1 MSEKIGF
8 VSLGCPKN
16 QVDGERMLAQ
26 LEDAGMEIVDALIDG
41 ADAVIVNTC
50 GFIDSAKQE
59 SIDAVLE
66 MAQLKAEGKI
76 RKIIVVGCMAQKYHQ
91 EILEQLPE
99 ADAVAG
105 LGAAGDI
112 AQLVRDTLTG
122 AASDASTDADES
134 PEALPLTG
142 KRLLTTPA
150 HWAYLKIADGCS
162 NRCAYCS
169 IPSIRG
175 DFRSVPMEDVL
186 SEALDLVEGGA
197 RELILIAQ
205 DTTSYGLDLY
215 GELRLPELLREM
227 CKIDDLR
234 RLRLLYCYPD
244 RVTPELLSVM
254 AEEPKILHYM
264 DLPLQHISDPVL
276 GRMNRRGTSA
286 DLRRVLSEIRAALP
300 DIALRTTFITGL
312 PGESNDDFEELHR
325 FIKEQKFAR
334 LGVFAYS
341 PQEGT
346 PAAEMPDQIPAEL
359 AEERLDILMRTQNDI
374 ARVNAEA
381 LVGTVL
387 EVVCEDYDGYT
398 DMNIGRAYLDAP
410 EIDAC
415 VYFSGAAEDGQ
426 YYSVKILGVSD
437 DGYDLIGKR
446 T

>member
-1 MSEKIGF
+1 MAEKIGF

-26 LEDAGMEIVDALIDG
+26 LEDAGMQIVDALTDG

-59 SIDAVLE
+59 SINAVLE
-66 MAQLKAEGKI
+66 MAQLKDEGKVG
-76 RKIIVVGCMAQKYHQ
+76 KIIVVGCMAQKYRT
-91 EILEQLPE
+91 EILEQFPE

-112 AQLVRDTLTG
+112 VTLARSVLKNDALAHTAQDD
-122 AASDASTDADES
+122 SS

-142 KRLLTTPA
+142 KRLLTTPE

-162 NRCAYCS
+162 NRCAYCA

-175 DFRSVPMEDVL
+175 PFRSVPMEEVL
-186 SEALDLVEGGA
+186 LEARGLVEGGV

-205 DTTSYGLDLY
+205 DTTSYGLDIY
-215 GELRLPELLREM
+215 GELRLTNLLRAL
-227 CKIDDLR
+227 CKIDELHWI
-234 RLRLLYCYPD
+234 RLLYCYPD

-254 AEEPKILHYM
+254 ASEPKIIHYM
-264 DLPLQHISDPVL
+264 DLPLQHISDSVL
-276 GRMNRRGTSA
+276 TRINRRGSSA
-286 DLRRVLSEIRAALP
+286 DIRHVLAEIRTAMP

-312 PGESNDDFEELHR
+312 PGESEADFEELHS
-325 FIKEQKFAR
+325 FIKEQKFER

-346 PAAEMPDQIPAEL
+346 PAAEMPDQAPEEL

-374 ARVNAEA
+374 ARANAE
-381 LVGTVL
+381 LMVGKIL

-398 DMNIGRAYLDAP
+398 DMNIGRSHLDAP

-415 VYFSGAAEDGQ
+415 VYFSGNARDGE

-437 DGYDLIGKR
+437 DGYDLVGKIV
-446 T
+446 